1 MSMRHASGFVSK
13 VRANKPLRTK
23 LKKATQNIMRIA
35 KAHGY
40 TFTREELHDVLKK
53 KWDARRLP
61 PSSKKA
67 DPDTCA
73 FLGARPSF

>member
-13 VRANKPLRTK
+13 VRTNKALRAK
-23 LKKATQNIMRIA
+23 VKKATHSIMRIA

-40 TFTREELHDVLKK
+40 TFTREQLHDVLRK
-53 KWDARRLP
+53 KWDARKLP
-61 PSSKKA
+61 PSSKEA